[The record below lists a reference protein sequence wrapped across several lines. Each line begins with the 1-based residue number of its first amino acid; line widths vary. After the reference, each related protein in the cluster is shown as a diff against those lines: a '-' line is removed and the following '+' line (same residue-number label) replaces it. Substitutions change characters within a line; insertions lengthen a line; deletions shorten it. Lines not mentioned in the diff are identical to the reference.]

1 MSPASFLLS
10 SSLLLS
16 TLTGVRVAV
25 AAPAEA
31 GGEGAAEL
39 SAAVQRYYDGA
50 KDLHTRFEQ
59 TLTTAMG
66 SKKRASGELWL
77 KKPGRMRWEYLKP
90 EKKLMVADGQVLWVY
105 EPEDEQAF
113 KQELKSS
120 NLPDS
125 VSFLLG
131 EGKLKDQFDVAIE
144 KAPPAGLAQAGELV
158 LRLVP
163 KRASS
168 AYKSLLFVVEPKS
181 GMVNGTVVFDQQG
194 GESRLRFTGTESNKG
209 VEDGKFKFSP
219 PSGTRII
226 KP

>member
-1 MSPASFLLS
+1 MSRPSFFLVSALVSGLLG
-10 SSLLLS
+10 
-16 TLTGVRVAV
+16 GVAI
-25 AAPAEA
+25 AAPE
-31 GGEGAAEL
+31 GGGDATEL
-39 SAAVQRYYDGA
+39 TTAVQRYYDGA

-77 KKPGRMRWEYLKP
+77 KKPGRMRWEYVKP
-90 EKKLMVADGQVLWVY
+90 EKKIMVADGQVLWVY

-113 KQELKSS
+113 KQDLKSS

-131 EGKLKDQFDVAIE
+131 EGRLKDQFDVSVE
-144 KAPPAGLAQAGELV
+144 KAPPAGLAQASEVV

-163 KRASS
+163 RRASS

-181 GMVNGTVVFDQQG
+181 GAVTATVVFDQQG
-194 GESRLRFTGTESNKG
+194 GQSQLRFTGTESNKG